1 MPTAMPVSLSP
12 SKLTAFKDCPLAF
25 RFSAIDHIPEESSP
39 HLVLGTFVHLALQ
52 ELYEQEQGDRLE
64 AVQLCIDRAWV
75 DISSDPD
82 YLGCDLTPAAAEQMF
97 LDGTALVANALK
109 LEDPTGVHVRSTEQK
124 LEAVVDGVTYRGI
137 IDRIDAL
144 PGGGYG
150 VVDYKTGRVPSQT
163 SEREKMLGVHFY
175 AFLCEQV
182 FGRLPEWIRL
192 DYLADPVSVTCIPT
206 EQSVRGLRNR
216 AGAVWAAIEAA
227 CANDDFRPRQSRLCS
242 WCSYQAICPLFGGTP

>member
-1 MPTAMPVSLSP
+1 MTLALPSSLSP
-12 SKLTAFKDCPLAF
+12 SKLTAFKDCPKAF
-25 RFSAIDHIPEESSP
+25 QFSNVDRLPEASSR
-39 HLVLGTFVHLALQ
+39 HLVLGTLVHRALEFVYEEMRGLRKSAAFAC
-52 ELYEQEQGDRLE
+52 LYS
-64 AVQLCIDRAWV
+64 AWV
-75 DISSDPD
+75 QIWEDPD
-82 YLGCDLTPAAAEQMF
+82 YQALELDTNGVLQFYADAEN
-97 LDGTALVANALK
+97 LLANALK
-109 LEDPTGVHVRSTEQK
+109 LEDPDSVDVRSTEQM
-124 LEAVVDGVTYRGI
+124 LEAVVDGVLLRGK
-137 IDRIDAL
+137 IDRLDNL
-144 PGGGYG
+144 PGGGFG

>member
-1 MPTAMPVSLSP
+1 MTLALPSSLSP
-12 SKLTAFKDCPLAF
+12 SKLTAFKDCPKAF
-25 RFSAIDHIPEESSP
+25 QFANIDRLPEASSR

-52 ELYEQEQGDRLE
+52 ELYEMPSGFRNARA
-64 AVQLCIDRAWV
+64 AVSLAAAWAE
-75 DISSDPD
+75 IERSED
-82 YLGCDLTPAAAEQMF
+82 YLALELDRNATADFCSGAERLF
-97 LDGTALVANALK
+97 YDALR
-109 LEDPTGVHVRSTEQK
+109 LEDPDTVNVRSTEQT
-124 LEAVVDGVTYRGI
+124 LEIEVDGVTYRGI

-150 VVDYKTGRVPSQT
+150 VVDYKTGRVPSQA

-175 AFLCEQV
+175 ALLCEQV

-206 EQSVRGLRNR
+206 EQSVRGLRNQ

>member
-1 MPTAMPVSLSP
+1 MTLALPSSLSP
-12 SKLTAFKDCPLAF
+12 SKLTAFKNCPKAF
-25 RFSAIDHIPEESSP
+25 QFANVDRLPEAPSR

-52 ELYEQEQGDRLE
+52 HLYELPSAPRSSW
-64 AVQLCIDRAWV
+64 AVNSLAAAWAE
-75 DISSDPD
+75 ISEDPD
-82 YLGCDLTPAAAEQMF
+82 YRALELDTNDVFQFCVDAEKLF
-97 LDGTALVANALK
+97 SNALR
-109 LEDPTGVHVRSTEQK
+109 LENPDEVLVHSTEQT
-124 LEAVVDGVTYRGI
+124 LEVEVDGVTYRGI